1 MYNRYNDIEKFV
13 IDPNKLQVVNGSEV
27 YISSEE
33 NYNIVVDLQ
42 SHTDEFE
49 QLKPFIITV
58 VQNVCE
64 LDNTAQKFDKLQSGS
79 LYFPCVVSII
89 FIDYPYVI
97 FEYWGTEENTQ
108 FDVVFE
114 HSEGKFTLKSFG
126 TILNISPDWEQ
137 TLSADHN
144 EKTSSP
150 KGFLRRLI
158 DWL

>member
-13 IDPNKLQVVNGSEV
+13 IAPNKLQVVNGSEV

-33 NYNIVVDLQ
+33 NYDIVVDLQ
-42 SHTDEFE
+42 GHTEEFE
-49 QLKPFIITV
+49 RLKPFITLVAQSI
-58 VQNVCE
+58 CD
-64 LDNTAQKFDKLQSGS
+64 LDNTTQKFDNLHSKSSQ
-79 LYFPCVVSII
+79 FPYVVAIV
-89 FIDYPYVI
+89 FIDEPNVI
-97 FEYWGTEENTQ
+97 LEYWGTEENTQ

-114 HSEGKFTLKSFG
+114 HNDGIFTLKSFG